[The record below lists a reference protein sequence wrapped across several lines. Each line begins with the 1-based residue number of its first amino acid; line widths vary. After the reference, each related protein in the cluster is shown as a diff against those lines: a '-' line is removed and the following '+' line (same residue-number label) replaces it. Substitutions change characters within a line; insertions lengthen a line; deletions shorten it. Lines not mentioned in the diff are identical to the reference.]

1 MKPTEVLEISESAFA
16 ALSAPRYPISIS
28 ADGQDALCA
37 ECAALPLDDS
47 PKQLLLALANQT
59 TAAKLLHVGDKCSIS
74 IPTENAPKINPTE
87 SNSET
92 CRASNGTLYDA
103 VHTRALICAT
113 IHASIPCGRHTV
125 YLADVTEAKI
135 IR

>member
-1 MKPTEVLEISESAFA
+1 MKPTEALEISDAAFS
-16 ALSAPRYPISIS
+16 ALSAPHYPISIS

-37 ECAALPLDDS
+37 ECAVLPLDDS

-74 IPTENAPKINPTE
+74 IPSDVAAQSAPNEP
-87 SNSET
+87 NSAA
-92 CRASNGTLYDA
+92 CRASNGTLYDSK
-103 VHTRALICAT
+103 HTHALICAT

-135 IR
+135 IQ